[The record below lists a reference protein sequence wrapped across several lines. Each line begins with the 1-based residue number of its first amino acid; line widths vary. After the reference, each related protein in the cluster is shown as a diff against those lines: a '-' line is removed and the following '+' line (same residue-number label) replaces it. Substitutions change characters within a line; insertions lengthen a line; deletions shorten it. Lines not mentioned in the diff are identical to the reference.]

1 MNRSDAGQ
9 DDTLF
14 RLFES
19 IDTNKDGLLN
29 EKEFSQILELLGW
42 DSPAELRSLEFAAV
56 DINEDGLVEFEEFA
70 AWWLD
75 QN

>member
-1 MNRSDAGQ
+1 MKKSGAGQ
-9 DDTLF
+9 DDKLF

-19 IDTNKDGLLN
+19 MDTNKDGMLDEN
-29 EKEFSQILELLGW
+29 EFSQILELLGW

-56 DINEDGLVEFEEFA
+56 DVNADGLVEFEEFA
-70 AWWLD
+70 DWWRD

>member
-1 MNRSDAGQ
+1 MKKSGAGQ
-9 DDTLF
+9 DDKLF

-19 IDTNKDGLLN
+19 MDTNKDGMLN
-29 EKEFSQILELLGW
+29 ENEFSQILELLGW

-56 DINEDGLVEFEEFA
+56 DVNGDGLVEFEEFA
-70 AWWLD
+70 DWWLD

>member
-1 MNRSDAGQ
+1 MNKSDAGQ

-29 EKEFSQILELLGW
+29 EKEF
-42 DSPAELRSLEFAAV
+42 
-56 DINEDGLVEFEEFA
+56 N
-70 AWWLD
+70 

>member
-1 MNRSDAGQ
+1 MKKPGAGQ
-9 DDTLF
+9 EDKLL

-19 IDTNKDGLLN
+19 MDTNKDGLLN
-29 EKEFSQILELLGW
+29 ENEFSQILELLGW

-56 DINEDGLVEFEEFA
+56 DVNGDGLVEFEEFA
-70 AWWLD
+70 DWWLD

>member
-1 MNRSDAGQ
+1 MKKSGAGQ
-9 DDTLF
+9 DDTLS
-14 RLFES
+14 RLFAS
-19 IDTNKDGLLN
+19 MDTNKDGLLN

-56 DINEDGLVEFEEFA
+56 DVNGDGLVEFEEFA
-70 AWWLD
+70 DWWLD

>member
-1 MNRSDAGQ
+1 MKKSGAGQ
-9 DDTLF
+9 DDKLL

-19 IDTNKDGLLN
+19 MDTNKDGMLN
-29 EKEFSQILELLGW
+29 ENEFSQILELLGW

-56 DINEDGLVEFEEFA
+56 DVNADGLVEFEEFA
-70 AWWLD
+70 DWWLD